1 MIMAE
6 ESQLVLLK
14 LIRLDLE
21 MTTFEPF
28 AIVLIFVQ
36 MKVHR
41 ESVFAVRD
49 TELIQFP
56 ARLLHQ
62 IKRLNPVITEYVI
75 GHISRALES
84 DESSRVVQEPQC
96 EIKYKIQAEN
106 LANISTI
113 AILCSDGNCPID
125 CFIDQLKECLSPH
138 GKVICLSSSS
148 VEKKLGRF
156 ALTDRGSTKANFHFN
171 LNT

>member
-1 MIMAE
+1 
-6 ESQLVLLK
+6 
-14 LIRLDLE
+14 
-21 MTTFEPF
+21 
-28 AIVLIFVQ
+28 

-84 DESSRVVQEPQC
+84 DESSSRVVQEPQC
-96 EIKYKIQAEN
+96 DIKYKIQAEN

-113 AILCSDGNCPID
+113 AIVCSDETCPID

-138 GKVICLSSSS
+138 GNVICLSSSS
-148 VEKKLGRF
+148 VEKELGRF
-156 ALTDRGSTKANFHFN
+156 ALTDRGSTKAYFHFY
-171 LNT
+171 LNYQTVC

>member
-1 MIMAE
+1 MRK
-6 ESQLVLLK
+6 SNLLF
-14 LIRLDLE
+14 LY
-21 MTTFEPF
+21 F
-28 AIVLIFVQ
+28 Q

-56 ARLLHQ
+56 ARLLHH

-75 GHISRALES
+75 GHISRALDS
-84 DESSRVVQEPQC
+84 DDSSSRVDQEPQC
-96 EIKYKIQAEN
+96 EIKFKIQAEN

-113 AILCSDGNCPID
+113 AIVCSDENCPID

-156 ALTDRGSTKANFHFN
+156 ALTDRGSTKVYFHSYFK
-171 LNT
+171 